1 MLDNDTY
8 ASPMPPVGKAEI
20 AEAALR
26 NAIVNCVLAPGER
39 LSEAAL
45 AEEFALGRGAVRS
58 ALAKLKASGLV
69 SSSARSGW
77 SVTPISAGEIR
88 ELSAARRQLEPLIC
102 SVALD
107 ETDRQRL
114 KGLAEM
120 HIALTQRQALGT
132 EIVPTVRRC
141 EREILELLAGRL
153 AMPIVH
159 GWLSDLWDRAV
170 RLVNFFEAN
179 GRVRLV
185 PANRSRLVEAIVDGR
200 KADALEHLATAN
212 TALET
217 YLLDRFLES
226 EAMVGG
232 KSTRRS
238 AGKGKSGGAQQQKS
252 PTDKTRTLRG

>member
-8 ASPMPPVGKAEI
+8 ASPMPPAGKAEI

>member
-8 ASPMPPVGKAEI
+8 ASPLPAAGKAEI

-26 NAIVNCVLAPGER
+26 NAIVTCVLAPGER

-77 SVTPISAGEIR
+77 SVTPVSAGEIR

-102 SVALD
+102 SAMLD
-107 ETDRQRL
+107 DTDRQRL
-114 KGLAEM
+114 KGFAEM

-132 EIVPTVRRC
+132 DIVPTIRRC
-141 EREILELLAGRL
+141 ERDILELLAGRL

-170 RLVNFFEAN
+170 RLVNFFEAS
-179 GRVRLV
+179 GRVRLI
-185 PANRSRLVEAIVDGR
+185 PANRSRLVEAIIDGR

-232 KSTRRS
+232 KSARRS
-238 AGKGKSGGAQQQKS
+238 SGKSKASGSQHKS
-252 PTDKTRTLRG
+252 ATDKTRTLRG